1 MLSSSSLHVTALPAI
16 NDGKNEQARHIA
28 GSHMFIRIYG
38 LVLQARFPRPQFPLL
53 GPLLLETQSTTL
65 L

>member
-1 MLSSSSLHVTALPAI
+1 MLSSSSLYITALPAI
-16 NDGKNEQARHIA
+16 NDGENEQTRHIA
-28 GSHMFIRIYG
+28 GSRTFTRIYG
-38 LVLQARFPRPQFPLL
+38 LVLQARFPMPQFPLL